1 MNKTVSATRH
11 EHWRKVIGEQGASGE
26 SVSAFCRGRGV
37 SEPSFYAWRRRLN
50 QEMPVKFSL
59 VETGD
64 TAKTAA
70 ALELT
75 LATGERLYIR
85 SGADESMLRMVLTVL
100 LERR

>member
-1 MNKTVSATRH
+1 M
-11 EHWRKVIGEQGASGE
+11 
-26 SVSAFCRGRGV
+26 
-37 SEPSFYAWRRRLN
+37 
-50 QEMPVKFSL
+50 KFSL

-85 SGADESMLRMVLTVL
+85 SGADESTLRLVLSVL
-100 LERR
+100 REPR